1 MKKALNGETVVKLLE
16 LAPESVRNE
25 IFPIEDSSFLST
37 EITALALF
45 YACRSYSS
53 MRRATPL
60 VKNLAIDAQTIHALI
75 QLVATE
81 AFSETATL
89 LGDVAKASASKKGRN
104 AVNARHQKEGSRHN
118 EVKAGQARILAEWKS
133 GKYTTKTKC
142 VDEEYEAAGISRT
155 KAVEALRNK

>member
-89 LGDVAKASASKKGRN
+89 LGDVAKASASKR
-104 AVNARHQKEGSRHN
+104 
-118 EVKAGQARILAEWKS
+118 
-133 GKYTTKTKC
+133 
-142 VDEEYEAAGISRT
+142 
-155 KAVEALRNK
+155 